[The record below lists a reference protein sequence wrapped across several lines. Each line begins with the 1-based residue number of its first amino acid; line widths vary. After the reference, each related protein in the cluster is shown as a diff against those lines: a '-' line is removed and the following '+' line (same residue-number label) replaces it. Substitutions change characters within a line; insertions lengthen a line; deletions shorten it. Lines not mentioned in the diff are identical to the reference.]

1 MLEIEFKWFLVQ
13 LVNFVVLIFLLNRL
27 LFRPFLRLFQER
39 KERTSGY
46 LDEAK
51 KIDKESDDLLHR
63 IEEKLSEAHQKA
75 RGIFETLSKDGL
87 NVQKDSIHAATD
99 QAQEINRQA
108 KEDIEAEVR
117 KTKETLR
124 SEVEAFSKI
133 IVEKM
138 IGA

>member
-1 MLEIEFKWFLVQ
+1 MLEIELKWFLVQ
-13 LVNFVVLIFLLNRL
+13 LVNFILLIFLLNRF

-51 KIDKESDDLLHR
+51 NMDKESDDLLHR

-75 RGIFETLSKDGL
+75 SGIFETLSKDGL
-87 NVQKDSIHAATD
+87 SVQKNSIHAATEE
-99 QAQEINRQA
+99 AMEINRQA
-108 KEDIEAEVR
+108 KDDIEAEVR

-124 SEVEAFSKI
+124 SEVESFSKI

>member
-1 MLEIEFKWFLVQ
+1 MLEIELKWFLVQ
-13 LVNFVVLIFLLNRL
+13 LVNFILLIFLLNRF

-39 KERTSGY
+39 KERTTGY

-51 KIDKESDDLLHR
+51 NMDKESDDLLHR
-63 IEEKLSEAHQKA
+63 IEEKLSEAHQNA
-75 RGIFETLSKDGL
+75 RGIFETMSKDGL
-87 NVQKDSIHAATD
+87 SVQKDAIHAATEE
-99 QAQEINRQA
+99 AMEINRRA
-108 KEDIEAEVR
+108 KEGIEAEVR

-124 SEVEAFSKI
+124 SEVESFSRI